1 MDNRSG
7 NNANRPNNNAGRQVK
22 TASRPGLLRRFW
34 EFLKKKDAQEAE
46 KKPIIGYRGRQI
58 VMLVGIIGFSA
69 YVGFH
74 LLKFTVM
81 DGDKWRELANT
92 QQTGQSVIMANRGTI
107 YDANGT
113 VLAQSSTVWNVIFA
127 QNTTAEQSEAWKE
140 SYDKKQK
147 EWVNNDDP
155 DKEPLEPFKS
165 LSDTIIDGLSE
176 ILGISEEGMRNAYNN
191 DQAHNY
197 YIVKKSVEKP
207 QVTMINSFLA
217 EKGISSDCVYTEQSS
232 KRYYPNGALASNVIG
247 FTDYKGTGV
256 YGLEAYYDDYLRGTD
271 GKAYYRKDGTGKG
284 VEYEN
289 DKIFDAVDGYSL
301 VLTLDEVMQHY
312 LEKNLEQCV
321 SQHSVIN
328 RACGIIMNCKT
339 GGILAMA
346 TTPSYDLN
354 NPSAIFGDYDKSI
367 LEDMKKAG
375 KTEEEINAQEAI
387 LREGQWKNK
396 AVTELYYPGS
406 VFKAVTTAAALDEE
420 VINMD
425 TSFTCAGSYNVSG
438 INISC
443 WKPAGHGT
451 LNLQE
456 GITASCNPYFIQTGL
471 ALGAQKFTNYFEAF
485 GFTEPTGIDL
495 PGEAQSLYIP
505 YSRMGPVELASS
517 AFGQTNKI
525 TPIQMITAYCAIV
538 NGGYLVTPHLVDK
551 ILDSDGNVVETV
563 ETQIKRQVISEDTSK
578 QMRGILETIVTENG
592 GHNAYIAGY
601 RIGGKSGT
609 AEKIDE
615 YNAASLTDPNAK
627 MTYISTFAAA
637 VPMDDPQI
645 VMLVLA
651 DTPTGPEYYGSAVAC
666 PVVSRVFKEGLEH
679 LGLYPTYTAEE
690 QAKLDTVVPWVI
702 GSLSMYA
709 ESKFAAANLKV
720 RFVGDT
726 SGDAQVTAT
735 IPSSGATIPKGSTV
749 VVYLGDAKVEY
760 GTVPDVHGKS
770 AAEANELI
778 TNAGFNIKLLGGAA
792 ANSDATATSQNWIPG
807 AVIAKGSVIEVTF
820 QASSFGD

>member
-1 MDNRSG
+1 MDNRTG
-7 NNANRPNNNAGRQVK
+7 NNAKNTNNTNNAEK
-22 TASRPGLLRRFW
+22 PGLMRRFW
-34 EFLKKKDAQEAE
+34 EFLKRKDAQEAE
-46 KKPIIGYRGRQI
+46 KKPIIGIRGRQI
-58 VMLVGIIGFSA
+58 VILVGIIGFSA
-69 YVGFH
+69 FVGYH
-74 LLKFTVM
+74 LLRLTVAE
-81 DGDKWRELANT
+81 GDAWRERANN
-92 QQTGQSVIMANRGTI
+92 QQTGQSVILANRGTI

-127 QNTTAEQSEAWKE
+127 QNTIFKQSPAWKE
-140 SYDKKQK
+140 AYEEKREAWIK
-147 EWVNNDDP
+147 NDDP
-155 DKEPLEPFKS
+155 DKEPLEPFKP
-165 LSDTIIDGLSE
+165 LSDTIIDELSKILE
-176 ILGISEEGMRNAYNN
+176 ISGDGMRNAYDN

-197 YIVKKSVEKP
+197 YIVKKQVEKP

-217 EKGISSDCVYTEQSS
+217 EYGISSDCVYTEQSS
-232 KRYYPNGALASNVIG
+232 KRYYPNGSLASNVIG
-247 FTDYKGTGV
+247 FTDYTGAGV
-256 YGLEAYYDDYLRGTD
+256 YGLEAYYDDYLRGTN

-289 DKIFDAVDGYSL
+289 DMIFNAVDGYSL

-354 NPSAIFGDYDKSI
+354 APSTIYSAYDRSI
-367 LEDMKKAG
+367 LEAMEQAG
-375 KTEEEINAQEAI
+375 YSDEEINDQEAI
-387 LREGQWKNK
+387 FREGQWKNK

-420 VINMD
+420 VINTD
-425 TSFTCAGSYNVSG
+425 TTFNCIGSYDVSG
-438 INISC
+438 TNIRC
-443 WKPAGHGT
+443 WKPAGHGS
-451 LNLQE
+451 LNLQQ
-456 GITASCNPYFIQTGL
+456 GITASCNPYFIQVGL

-505 YSRMGPVELASS
+505 YSRMGQVELASS

-538 NGGYLVTPHLVDK
+538 NGGFLVTPHLVDK
-551 ILDSDGNVVETV
+551 VLDSDGNVVETK

-615 YNAASLTDPNAK
+615 HNDALKTDPNAK

-666 PVVSRVFKEGLEH
+666 PVVSAVFKEGLEH
-679 LGLYPTYTAEE
+679 LGIYPTYTAEE
-690 QAKLDTVVPWVI
+690 QAKMDTVVPWVI

-709 ESKFAAANLKV
+709 KSKFAAENLNV

-726 SGDAQVTAT
+726 SGSASVTAT

-749 VVYLGDAKVEY
+749 VVYLGDAQFEY
-760 GTVPDVHGKS
+760 GTVPDVIGKS

-778 TNAGFNIKLLGGAA
+778 TNAGFNIKLSGGAA
-792 ANSDATATSQNWIPG
+792 ANSDATATMQSKAAG
-807 AVIAKGSVIEVTF
+807 TTLTKGSVIEVTF